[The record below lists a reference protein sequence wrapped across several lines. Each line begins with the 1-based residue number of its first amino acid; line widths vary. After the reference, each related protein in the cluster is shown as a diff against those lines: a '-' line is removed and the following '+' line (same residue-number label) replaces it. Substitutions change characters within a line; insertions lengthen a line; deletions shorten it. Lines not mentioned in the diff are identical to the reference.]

1 MVSFRGN
8 SIHAP
13 SRDPSVLPSEARVT
27 CGAALSWR
35 GSPERTSSLEKGFL
49 SLPRPEC
56 FLRLSFFNALM
67 EMKSL
72 RMKTTDPDKGGITN
86 YDNVKA
92 TQRQDGDG
100 EAMSDTRLLSHVHVS
115 RTYVLPETI
124 RPSSATECVNTRG
137 PGVWSLS
144 RYEVTRVH
152 GGRKGGGGG
161 GGGDDGGRPASILRN
176 NLEIWTISRRNAVS
190 ICTGVAGRRVAEI
203 VSGKITGDGRFID
216 VETITIGV
224 CPTMR
229 DSNKSLFKTQIMACC
244 KKVIIMRQYPKNY
257 PSPIMIRLVPLLASP
272 SIRIGELL
280 FDMTRPE
287 PDGEDQTD
295 SRIPL
300 RLCTSPGFPRDI
312 LRPPARKLPS
322 NNHEK
327 NR

>member
-35 GSPERTSSLEKGFL
+35 GSPERTSFEKGFL

-86 YDNVKA
+86 NNVKA
-92 TQRQDGDG
+92 VQCQDGGG
-100 EAMSDTRLLSHVHVS
+100 EATSDTGLLSHVHVS
-115 RTYVLPETI
+115 RIYVLPETI

-137 PGVWSLS
+137 PGVQIRS
-144 RYEVTRVH
+144 
-152 GGRKGGGGG
+152 
-161 GGGDDGGRPASILRN
+161 
-176 NLEIWTISRRNAVS
+176 VS
-190 ICTGVAGRRVAEI
+190 
-203 VSGKITGDGRFID
+203 
-216 VETITIGV
+216 
-224 CPTMR
+224 
-229 DSNKSLFKTQIMACC
+229 
-244 KKVIIMRQYPKNY
+244 
-257 PSPIMIRLVPLLASP
+257 LLASP
-272 SIRIGELL
+272 STRIEELL
-280 FDMTRPE
+280 SDMTRSE
-287 PDGEDQTD
+287 PDGKDQTD

-300 RLCTSPGFPRDI
+300 RLCTSPEFPRDI

>member
-72 RMKTTDPDKGGITN
+72 RMKTTDPDKGGTVVVRRRAIRAVRFDELTG
-86 YDNVKA
+86 
-92 TQRQDGDG
+92 T
-100 EAMSDTRLLSHVHVS
+100 SLLSHVHVS

-137 PGVWSLS
+137 PKVWSLS
-144 RYEVTRVH
+144 LSLSVREVTRVH

-161 GGGDDGGRPASILRN
+161 SGGGDGGGDGASILRN
-176 NLEIWTISRRNAVS
+176 NLEIWTISRRN
-190 ICTGVAGRRVAEI
+190 
-203 VSGKITGDGRFID
+203 
-216 VETITIGV
+216 
-224 CPTMR
+224 
-229 DSNKSLFKTQIMACC
+229 
-244 KKVIIMRQYPKNY
+244 NY
-257 PSPIMIRLVPLLASP
+257 PSPIMIRPVSLFLASP
-272 SIRIGELL
+272 STRIGELL
-280 FDMTRPE
+280 SDMTRPE

-312 LRPPARKLPS
+312 LRPSTRKLPS

-327 NR
+327 NW

>member
-27 CGAALSWR
+27 CGAVLSWR

-72 RMKTTDPDKGGITN
+72 RMKTTDPDKGGFT
-86 YDNVKA
+86 
-92 TQRQDGDG
+92 
-100 EAMSDTRLLSHVHVS
+100 SDCLK

-152 GGRKGGGGG
+152 GGRKGGGG
-161 GGGDDGGRPASILRN
+161 ASILRN

-190 ICTGVAGRRVAEI
+190 ICTGV
-203 VSGKITGDGRFID
+203 
-216 VETITIGV
+216 
-224 CPTMR
+224 
-229 DSNKSLFKTQIMACC
+229 
-244 KKVIIMRQYPKNY
+244 NY
-257 PSPIMIRLVPLLASP
+257 PSPIMIRLVSLLASP
-272 SIRIGELL
+272 STRIGELL
-280 FDMTRPE
+280 SDVTRPE

-300 RLCTSPGFPRDI
+300 RLCTSSGFPRDI